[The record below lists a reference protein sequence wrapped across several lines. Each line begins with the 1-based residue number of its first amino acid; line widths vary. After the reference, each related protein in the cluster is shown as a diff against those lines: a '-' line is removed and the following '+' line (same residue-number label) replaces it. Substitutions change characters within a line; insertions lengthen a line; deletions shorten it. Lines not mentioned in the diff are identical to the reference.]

1 MSGADVVSA
10 DKATQLTLVN
20 VPTFLAGAGGQMK
33 FAPTI
38 ESGAKLK
45 STVYVCVRFP
55 GTAYAIPVQ
64 VAC

>member
-20 VPTFLAGAGGQMK
+20 VPIFLAGAGGQVK
-33 FAPTI
+33 FATRVDTA
-38 ESGAKLK
+38 AKSK
-45 STVYVCVRFP
+45 FTVYVCVRFP
-55 GTAYAIPVQ
+55 RTAYGIPVQ